1 MRAALVALALLAA
14 TPATA
19 GAQFG
24 QVEPLTLRGD
34 DDCVRTTGAPGE
46 LALPATDGVR
56 FAQATR
62 AGVRLGRTVAMGKGF
77 ECSAAVTRASG
88 AGVIAGEL
96 SDSVAVSVR
105 TPGGDWG
112 APMAIPV
119 ESQWRADSVA
129 AAVSDRGDVIVTWR
143 EESTRFE
150 EGRTAYRFRAVRA
163 APGAAVGAAETLG
176 ASSPLHEVLLP
187 AIATTGEAFVLTS
200 TAEGAGL
207 SLRARLRVYTGVHGA
222 PFGEPTDLGTGQW
235 LSSPAIAAAP
245 DGRVLVAFSDGTSQR
260 VAERAP
266 GGTFT
271 STVGVGD
278 ARDPSV
284 TATLVTLGSGGEAVV
299 AWTRYARGD
308 VQFATRV
315 GAGPFRAPS
324 RRSAPLLP
332 EDFDPFYASRAF
344 FAYIF
349 DGAGGVSYAAS
360 YSDLVLTGDSRAAF
374 AWFQG
379 GSLSVPALLTT
390 PLAGGAVTS
399 APGGRGIESPRTLRA
414 LTLADGTPALAW
426 TEPGSGS
433 TYTLRLA
440 AEGVAE
446 RPDPAPP
453 RVTIGAPRS
462 RTLSE
467 DEPLR
472 LPVRC
477 DGPCEVGVADDS
489 LRLGISDTVKL
500 RSAGSGVLSAAR
512 RGVPGSRPGRA
523 GAADDRLSRAGRQ
536 ARADADGHGAD
547 RPCGERAVPARDR
560 RARRP

>member
-1 MRAALVALALLAA
+1 MLAA

-62 AGVRLGRTVAMGKGF
+62 AGVQLGRTVTMGKGF

-96 SDSVAVSVR
+96 NDSVVASVR
-105 TPGGDWG
+105 APGGDWG
-112 APMAIPV
+112 APVSVPV
-119 ESQWRADSVA
+119 ERTWRADDVA

-143 EESTRFE
+143 EESTRYE
-150 EGRTAYRFRAVRA
+150 ERRTPYRFRAVRA
-163 APGAAVGAAETLG
+163 AAGAAFGAAETLG
-176 ASSPLHEVLLP
+176 ASSPLHEAILP
-187 AIATTGEAFVLTS
+187 AIAATGEAFVLTS
-200 TAEGAGL
+200 TAEGTG
-207 SLRARLRVYTGVHGA
+207 SELRSRLNVYTGVPGAAFGA
-222 PFGEPTDLGTGQW
+222 PAALGTGQW
-235 LSSPAIAAAP
+235 LSAPAIAAAP

-266 GGTFT
+266 GGAFAPAV
-271 STVGVGD
+271 SVGD
-278 ARDPSV
+278 ARDTSV
-284 TATLVTLGSGGEAVV
+284 TATLLTVGAGGEAVV
-299 AWTRYARGD
+299 AWARYARGD
-308 VQFATRV
+308 VQFAARV
-315 GAGPFRAPS
+315 AAGPFGAPS
-324 RRSAPLLP
+324 RISSPLLP
-332 EDFDPFYASRAF
+332 EGFDPFYASRAF
-344 FAYIF
+344 FAYII
-349 DGAGGVSYAAS
+349 DGAGGLSYEPA
-360 YSDLVLTGDSRAAF
+360 YTDLVLTGDGRAAL

-379 GSLSVPALLTT
+379 GSTTIPALLTT
-390 PLAGGAVTS
+390 PLSGGAVTR
-399 APGGRGIESPRTLRA
+399 APGGRGIESPQTLRA

-433 TYTLRLA
+433 SYTLHLA
-440 AEGVAE
+440 AEGVVE

-467 DEPLR
+467 EEPLR

-477 DGPCEVGVADDS
+477 DGPCEVGVAADS
-489 LRLGISDTVKL
+489 LTSGLSDTVRL
-500 RSAGSGVLSAAR
+500 RRAGSGVLQRVR
-512 RGVPGSRPGRA
+512 RGVPRPRSPRA
-523 GAADDRLSRAGRQ
+523 GAADDRLSRARRE

-547 RPCGERAVPARDR
+547 RPRGQRAVPARH
-560 RARRP
+560 RRPRRP